1 MAIIYSYPLNT
12 PKRDDL
18 LIGTITYDED
28 AVNPVHGNPTVSFTV
43 GSLLDLIASQGAA
56 QNLQQVTN
64 IGNTTTNSIIVSN
77 SLKVSGG
84 YYDSSNQPGTA
95 GQLLSST
102 ATGTQWVNVAAQGV
116 TSVGLSMPA
125 AFTVANSPITQSGTL
140 TVTGAGTAAQYI
152 NGLGNLVIFPTI
164 PTQYVLPVT
173 TTVALGGIKI
183 GYTQNAKNYPVVL
196 SNEQA
201 YVNVPW
207 TDTPYVLPLAADGTR
222 GGVQIG
228 YVENAKNYPVELS
241 SEKMFV
247 NVPWTDTPYVLP
259 VATSSDLGGVKI
271 GYTENAKN
279 YPVELDSDQMY
290 VNVPWT
296 DTQNPFQT
304 ITGTGSD
311 NTDSG
316 VLLSNSGGTVL
327 ILGDGS
333 VTAAQTGNT
342 ITLTGTDTGVTG
354 VTLATADSAGAP
366 LVESI
371 ANREL
376 TLTSAKYIGGANV
389 GYVPEGGTSST
400 YLKGDGTWEA
410 IPTGLIF
417 KGTWDAS
424 GGSGGSPDLT
434 LAANKGAGFLWICDV
449 AGTAYPNGGT
459 NEPSTWNL
467 GDWCVYDGTAWTR
480 VPATNSGVTSLT
492 TTDGTFIDLTPD
504 TATTGAVTVTA
515 DLSAADGSNTGT
527 SQRFLTKNN
536 TWAVPAY
543 TTDTNTQNIYTNSWQ
558 QSTNDIIL
566 RKVLSGAGSGTQD
579 IKIVKGANITFTYT
593 DANNFT
599 IAASDTQENT
609 TWYVRDSANADKTV
623 NNLKYLKFVTATGS
637 LGTALTGAGST
648 TDPYLMTLTSPDT
661 NTQNT
666 YTAGTGLTLNTL
678 EFDANVSATAQTVQ
692 PVAVTAIASRTY
704 AVQVDDTNDNL
715 VVNVPWSSGGTYNWT
730 IKDNATN
737 PASSVVDSGESIQ
750 FVTATGAL
758 GTALTEPSAGNF
770 VMTLTSPNTTYSNFT
785 AASSSAAGA
794 SGLVVAPPAGAQ
806 GKFLRGDAT
815 WVSVPQGDI
824 TEIKVTAPITGA
836 ATSGI
841 ATIGID
847 NMGAATATV
856 AGTKG
861 AVPASAAGDE
871 AKFLRADA
879 TWVVPTDN
887 NTWNANTK
895 TVPGYVAAPG
905 AVASKVWKTDASG
918 NPAWRDDA
926 TGDNTTYS
934 IASGNTKVIT
944 LTGSDSSTS
953 AVTFADGNDISIS
966 GNNGTIT
973 IASTYALP
981 LATST
986 VRGGIKIGY
995 TESGKNYP
1003 VELSSEK
1010 AYVNVPWEDNN
1021 DNTTYSISI
1030 PASTTKLRLTGANP
1044 ASTDDVEFVGSG
1056 ITTVSRTNAS
1066 KFTITSTEA
1075 DTLATVTGRGA
1086 TTTTKSYFNGDLEV
1100 NDTIT
1105 VKRTGSNNGKISIE
1119 GNPPLLELKNY
1130 DAQTSSDQLLS
1141 SIEFYG
1147 SDTSSSNVAGVR
1159 ASINCNTGF
1168 DDPTGTSNRNQGCL
1182 EFATYNGTDVGNSPL
1197 QRLKITPD
1205 GGFSFGNT
1213 STAYGT
1219 AGQLLKSNGDAPPS
1233 WVNAPVNGVTSVA
1246 ASTGGDALDVS
1257 GTPITSTGT
1266 LAFTWAGASTDY
1278 IDGEGNLV
1286 AFPTIPQGDITAVVA
1301 GNGMTGGGTSGSV
1314 TLDAD
1319 INYISYSGNNNFI
1332 IYGTQ
1337 NDQGTTIPTGSQ
1349 IAYADPSGTQIVSRG
1364 LISDLP
1370 FSNNSGTVTSVTAG
1384 TGMTQTGT
1392 STVNPTLN
1400 VIAGNGLT
1408 ANANNITMSG
1418 SYTGTFTA
1426 TGDLVAYSDKKLK
1439 SNVKT
1444 LDGSKVY
1451 AMRGVSFDKDDK
1463 KGSGVIAQ
1471 ELEKIAPELIHDEG
1485 EYKAVAY
1492 GNISGY
1498 LIEAIKELKAE
1509 IEELKC
1515 NKCNCN
1521 K

>member
-1 MAIIYSYPLNT
+1 
-12 PKRDDL
+12 
-18 LIGTITYDED
+18 
-28 AVNPVHGNPTVSFTV
+28 
-43 GSLLDLIASQGAA
+43 
-56 QNLQQVTN
+56 
-64 IGNTTTNSIIVSN
+64 
-77 SLKVSGG
+77 
-84 YYDSSNQPGTA
+84 
-95 GQLLSST
+95 
-102 ATGTQWVNVAAQGV
+102 
-116 TSVGLSMPA
+116 
-125 AFTVANSPITQSGTL
+125 
-140 TVTGAGTAAQYI
+140 
-152 NGLGNLVIFPTI
+152 
-164 PTQYVLPVT
+164 
-173 TTVALGGIKI
+173 
-183 GYTQNAKNYPVVL
+183 
-196 SNEQA
+196 
-201 YVNVPW
+201 
-207 TDTPYVLPLAADGTR
+207 
-222 GGVQIG
+222 
-228 YVENAKNYPVELS
+228 
-241 SEKMFV
+241 
-247 NVPWTDTPYVLP
+247 
-259 VATSSDLGGVKI
+259 
-271 GYTENAKN
+271 
-279 YPVELDSDQMY
+279 
-290 VNVPWT
+290 
-296 DTQNPFQT
+296 
-304 ITGTGSD
+304 
-311 NTDSG
+311 
-316 VLLSNSGGTVL
+316 
-327 ILGDGS
+327 
-333 VTAAQTGNT
+333 
-342 ITLTGTDTGVTG
+342 
-354 VTLATADSAGAP
+354 
-366 LVESI
+366 
-371 ANREL
+371 
-376 TLTSAKYIGGANV
+376 
-389 GYVPEGGTSST
+389 
-400 YLKGDGTWEA
+400 
-410 IPTGLIF
+410 
-417 KGTWDAS
+417 
-424 GGSGGSPDLT
+424 
-434 LAANKGAGFLWICDV
+434 
-449 AGTAYPNGGT
+449 
-459 NEPSTWNL
+459 
-467 GDWCVYDGTAWTR
+467 
-480 VPATNSGVTSLT
+480 
-492 TTDGTFIDLTPD
+492 
-504 TATTGAVTVTA
+504 
-515 DLSAADGSNTGT
+515 
-527 SQRFLTKNN
+527 
-536 TWAVPAY
+536 VPAY

-847 NMGAATATV
+847 TMGAATATV

>member
-1 MAIIYSYPLNT
+1 M
-12 PKRDDL
+12 
-18 LIGTITYDED
+18 
-28 AVNPVHGNPTVSFTV
+28 
-43 GSLLDLIASQGAA
+43 
-56 QNLQQVTN
+56 
-64 IGNTTTNSIIVSN
+64 
-77 SLKVSGG
+77 
-84 YYDSSNQPGTA
+84 
-95 GQLLSST
+95 
-102 ATGTQWVNVAAQGV
+102 
-116 TSVGLSMPA
+116 
-125 AFTVANSPITQSGTL
+125 
-140 TVTGAGTAAQYI
+140 
-152 NGLGNLVIFPTI
+152 
-164 PTQYVLPVT
+164 
-173 TTVALGGIKI
+173 
-183 GYTQNAKNYPVVL
+183 
-196 SNEQA
+196 
-201 YVNVPW
+201 
-207 TDTPYVLPLAADGTR
+207 
-222 GGVQIG
+222 
-228 YVENAKNYPVELS
+228 
-241 SEKMFV
+241 
-247 NVPWTDTPYVLP
+247 
-259 VATSSDLGGVKI
+259 
-271 GYTENAKN
+271 
-279 YPVELDSDQMY
+279 
-290 VNVPWT
+290 
-296 DTQNPFQT
+296 
-304 ITGTGSD
+304 
-311 NTDSG
+311 
-316 VLLSNSGGTVL
+316 
-327 ILGDGS
+327 
-333 VTAAQTGNT
+333 
-342 ITLTGTDTGVTG
+342 
-354 VTLATADSAGAP
+354 
-366 LVESI
+366 
-371 ANREL
+371 
-376 TLTSAKYIGGANV
+376 
-389 GYVPEGGTSST
+389 
-400 YLKGDGTWEA
+400 
-410 IPTGLIF
+410 
-417 KGTWDAS
+417 
-424 GGSGGSPDLT
+424 
-434 LAANKGAGFLWICDV
+434 
-449 AGTAYPNGGT
+449 
-459 NEPSTWNL
+459 
-467 GDWCVYDGTAWTR
+467 
-480 VPATNSGVTSLT
+480 
-492 TTDGTFIDLTPD
+492 
-504 TATTGAVTVTA
+504 
-515 DLSAADGSNTGT
+515 
-527 SQRFLTKNN
+527 
-536 TWAVPAY
+536 
-543 TTDTNTQNIYTNSWQ
+543 
-558 QSTNDIIL
+558 
-566 RKVLSGAGSGTQD
+566 
-579 IKIVKGANITFTYT
+579 
-593 DANNFT
+593 
-599 IAASDTQENT
+599 
-609 TWYVRDSANADKTV
+609 
-623 NNLKYLKFVTATGS
+623 
-637 LGTALTGAGST
+637 
-648 TDPYLMTLTSPDT
+648 
-661 NTQNT
+661 
-666 YTAGTGLTLNTL
+666 
-678 EFDANVSATAQTVQ
+678 
-692 PVAVTAIASRTY
+692 
-704 AVQVDDTNDNL
+704 
-715 VVNVPWSSGGTYNWT
+715 
-730 IKDNATN
+730 
-737 PASSVVDSGESIQ
+737 
-750 FVTATGAL
+750 
-758 GTALTEPSAGNF
+758 
-770 VMTLTSPNTTYSNFT
+770 
-785 AASSSAAGA
+785 
-794 SGLVVAPPAGAQ
+794 
-806 GKFLRGDAT
+806 
-815 WVSVPQGDI
+815 
-824 TEIKVTAPITGA
+824 
-836 ATSGI
+836 
-841 ATIGID
+841 
-847 NMGAATATV
+847 
-856 AGTKG
+856 
-861 AVPASAAGDE
+861 
-871 AKFLRADA
+871 
-879 TWVVPTDN
+879 
-887 NTWNANTK
+887 
-895 TVPGYVAAPG
+895 
-905 AVASKVWKTDASG
+905 
-918 NPAWRDDA
+918 
-926 TGDNTTYS
+926 
-934 IASGNTKVIT
+934 
-944 LTGSDSSTS
+944 
-953 AVTFADGNDISIS
+953 
-966 GNNGTIT
+966 
-973 IASTYALP
+973 
-981 LATST
+981 
-986 VRGGIKIGY
+986 RGGIKIGY

-1168 DDPTGTSNRNQGCL
+1168 DDPFGTSNRNQGCL
-1182 EFATYNGTDVGNSPL
+1182 EFATYNGTDVSNSPL